1 MPSPRPATMP
11 LSPGT
16 RLGPYE
22 VTAKE
27 VFRGGGA
34 SLAAVGLFTGP
45 RPCGRF
51 EFDGLRR
58 IVGEIRR
65 SYAENHVQRG

>member
-16 RLGPYE
+16 RLGPSA

-27 VFRGGGA
+27 MCRAGA
-34 SLAAVGLFTGP
+34 AGLAAIGLFTAP
-45 RPCGRF
+45 SPSGR
-51 EFDGLRR
+51 FDGLRR
-58 IVGEIRR
+58 IGGEIRR
-65 SYAENHVQRG
+65 SYAENHVRRD

>member
-16 RLGPYE
+16 RLGPSA

-27 VFRGGGA
+27 MCRAGA
-34 SLAAVGLFTGP
+34 AGLAAIGLFTAPGP
-45 RPCGRF
+45 SGRF
-51 EFDGLRR
+51 DGIRR
-58 IVGEIRR
+58 VGGEIRR